1 MTYRFGL
8 FEFDDRAGILTRS
21 DRPVAL
27 EPQPARALA
36 LLLARAGDLV
46 MREEM
51 RAHLWGADTHVDFDR
66 GLAYCVG
73 QLRAALGDTAD
84 NPRFIQTLPRRGFSF
99 IAPVDP
105 SDDVRG
111 SAFFVRRP
119 GFVVRRSSF
128 DGAGSAEHGTESD
141 EPRTPNDE
149 RRTTNLEQG
158 TTNVEP
164 RTTNVDRPHERA
176 ENDEPRTPNDERRT
190 TNADPRTTNV
200 ANIAN
205 VANVR
210 STVTA
215 LAVATGAVVLLIVAS
230 VGWWTW
236 ARGHVSDRPIVAVA
250 VFDNETGDA
259 SRERAVATIAD
270 VVVERLTA
278 LGPSRIGV
286 NGNSKVLRNPRADR
300 DPRTVARET
309 HASFLVAGHLQTKDG
324 RLSLLMH
331 IIRLDDGTHVW
342 VQRISRSPDD
352 ELESLDE
359 DVAAQIEKAVRRIV
373 LKDGAQVS

>member
-36 LLLARAGDLV
+36 LLLSRAGDLV
-46 MREEM
+46 TREEM

-66 GLAYCVG
+66 GLAYSIG
-73 QLRAALGDTAD
+73 QLRAALGDSAD

-99 IAPVDP
+99 IAPVVAGNGDR
-105 SDDVRG
+105 STFDVLH
-111 SAFFVRRP
+111 
-119 GFVVRRSSF
+119 SSF
-128 DGAGSAEHGTESD
+128 SAENAE
-141 EPRTPNDE
+141 
-149 RRTTNLEQG
+149 
-158 TTNVEP
+158 NVEP
-164 RTTNVDRPHERA
+164 RTTNA
-176 ENDEPRTPNDERRT
+176 ERRT
-190 TNADPRTTNV
+190 TNVEPGVTNDARRSIPGALLLATAIVFLTV
-200 ANIAN
+200 A
-205 VANVR
+205 
-210 STVTA
+210 
-215 LAVATGAVVLLIVAS
+215 GG
-230 VGWWTW
+230 GWW
-236 ARGHVSDRPIVAVA
+236 ALSRRAAPARPIVAVA

-270 VVVERLTA
+270 AVVERLTA

-286 NGNSKVLRNPRADR
+286 NGNSRVLRNPRADR

-342 VQRISRSPDD
+342 VQRISRSPD
-352 ELESLDE
+352 EGLESLDE

-373 LKDGAQVS
+373 LKDGVQAS

>member
-36 LLLARAGDLV
+36 LLLSRAGELV
-46 MREEM
+46 TREEM

-73 QLRAALGDTAD
+73 QLRAALGDFAD

-99 IAPVDP
+99 IAPVERCP
-105 SDDVRG
+105 TSGDVRG
-111 SAFFVRRP
+111 STFS
-119 GFVVRRSSF
+119 VRRSRFEVRGSTF
-128 DGAGSAEHGTESD
+128 DGAE
-141 EPRTPNDE
+141 
-149 RRTTNLEQG
+149 
-158 TTNVEP
+158 
-164 RTTNVDRPHERA
+164 NVDRRM
-176 ENDEPRTPNDERRT
+176 ENDEPRTPNDEPGT
-190 TNADPRTTNV
+190 TNAEPRTTNV
-200 ANIAN
+200 L
-205 VANVR
+205 R
-210 STVTA
+210 SYNAA
-215 LAVATGAVVLLIVAS
+215 LALATGTVVLLIVAS
-230 VGWWTW
+230 AGWWTW

-309 HASFLVAGHLQTKDG
+309 HASYLVAGHLQTKDG

-373 LKDGAQVS
+373 LKDGAQAS

>member
-36 LLLARAGDLV
+36 LLLSRAGDLV
-46 MREEM
+46 TREQM
-51 RAHLWGADTHVDFDR
+51 RAHIWGADTHVDFDR

-73 QLRAALGDTAD
+73 QLRTALGDSAD
-84 NPRFIQTLPRRGFSF
+84 NPRFIQTLPRRGFNF
-99 IAPVDP
+99 IAPVGTED
-105 SDDVRG
+105 R
-111 SAFFVRRP
+111 A
-119 GFVVRRSSF
+119 SSF
-128 DGAGSAEHGTESD
+128 GSTLPAEKAEV
-141 EPRTPNDE
+141 NDAH
-149 RRTTNLEQG
+149 RTTND
-158 TTNVEP
+158 EP
-164 RTTNVDRPHERA
+164 RTTNH
-176 ENDEPRTPNDERRT
+176 EPRTPKDTRRSI
-190 TNADPRTTNV
+190 PG
-200 ANIAN
+200 
-205 VANVR
+205 
-210 STVTA
+210 A
-215 LAVATGAVVLLIVAS
+215 LLVATAIVFLTVAGG
-230 VGWWTW
+230 GWW
-236 ARGHVSDRPIVAVA
+236 ALSRHSAPDRPIVAVA

-278 LGPSRIGV
+278 LGTSRIGV
-286 NGNSKVLRNPRADR
+286 NGNSRVLRNPRADR

-342 VQRISRSPDD
+342 VQRISRSPD
-352 ELESLDE
+352 EGLESLDE

-373 LKDGAQVS
+373 LKDGVQAS

>member
-36 LLLARAGDLV
+36 LLLSRAGDLV
-46 MREEM
+46 TREEM

-66 GLAYCVG
+66 GLAYSIG
-73 QLRAALGDTAD
+73 QLRAALGDSAD

-99 IAPVDP
+99 IAPVVAGNGDR
-105 SDDVRG
+105 STFDVL
-111 SAFFVRRP
+111 
-119 GFVVRRSSF
+119 RSSL
-128 DGAGSAEHGTESD
+128 SAENAE
-141 EPRTPNDE
+141 
-149 RRTTNLEQG
+149 
-158 TTNVEP
+158 NVEP
-164 RTTNVDRPHERA
+164 RTTNV
-176 ENDEPRTPNDERRT
+176 EPGTTNEERRT
-190 TNADPRTTNV
+190 ENDARRSIPGALLLATAMVFLTV
-200 ANIAN
+200 A
-205 VANVR
+205 
-210 STVTA
+210 
-215 LAVATGAVVLLIVAS
+215 GG
-230 VGWWTW
+230 GWW
-236 ARGHVSDRPIVAVA
+236 ALSRRAAPARPIVAVA

-270 VVVERLTA
+270 AVVERLTA

-342 VQRISRSPDD
+342 VQRISRSPD
-352 ELESLDE
+352 EGLESLDE

-373 LKDGAQVS
+373 LKDGVQAS